1 MTMSATFYYR
11 RNIDSVPDTIKRVM
25 HKQAMLDAFGPH
37 VFSDAELNDIVN
49 KKIQNGEPY
58 EETLLYL
65 RGAQAIHK
73 FLIDEITD
81 GIDTQ
86 ETTQVTIDILKNL
99 VERSETVL
107 NGGIADDGSLAD
119 TLAASLLLPIHDGF
133 VFTSDY
139 NKRYVDDLKKVV
151 KTFKPIVEHP
161 ESYPDPIVY
170 EASL

>member
-25 HKQAMLDAFGPH
+25 HKQAMRDAYPH
-37 VFSDAELNDIVN
+37 AFSDADLDEIVD
-49 KKIQNGEPY
+49 KKIANNEPY
-58 EETLLYL
+58 EEELLYL
-65 RGAQAIHK
+65 RGARAIHK
-73 FLIDEITD
+73 FLIDIAAE

-86 ETTQVTIDILKNL
+86 EDIQVTIDVLKNL

-107 NGGIADDGSLAD
+107 NGGIADDGSLVD
-119 TLAASLLLPIHDGF
+119 TLAASLLLPINEGF

-139 NKRYVDDLKKVV
+139 DKRYVDDLKKVI
-151 KTFKPIVEHP
+151 KALKPIVEHP

>member
-25 HKQAMLDAFGPH
+25 HKQAMLDAFPH
-37 VFSDAELNDIVN
+37 VFSDDELNDIVN

-65 RGAQAIHK
+65 RNAQAIHK
-73 FLIDEITD
+73 FLINEITD
-81 GIDTQ
+81 DIDTQ
-86 ETTQVTIDILKNL
+86 ETTQVPIDILKNL

-133 VFTSDY
+133 VFTSEY
-139 NKRYVDDLKKVV
+139 NKRYVDDLKETV
-151 KTFKPIVEHP
+151 KGLKPIVDHP
-161 ESYPDPIVY
+161 ELYPDLIGY
-170 EASL
+170 RAWQ

>member
-1 MTMSATFYYR
+1 MGLSMMFYYR

-25 HKQAMLDAFGPH
+25 HKQAMRDAYPH
-37 VFSDAELNDIVN
+37 AFSDADLDEIVD
-49 KKIQNGEPY
+49 KKIANNEPY
-58 EETLLYL
+58 EEELLYL
-65 RGAQAIHK
+65 RGARAIHK
-73 FLIDEITD
+73 FLIDIAAE

-86 ETTQVTIDILKNL
+86 EDIQVTIDVLKNL

-107 NGGIADDGSLAD
+107 NGGIADDGSLVD

-151 KTFKPIVEHP
+151 KAFKPIVEHP

>member
-25 HKQAMLDAFGPH
+25 HKQAMLDAFPH
-37 VFSDAELNDIVN
+37 VFSDDELNDIVD
-49 KKIQNGEPY
+49 KKMNNSEPY
-58 EETLLYL
+58 EEKLLYL

-73 FLIDEITD
+73 FLIDIAAE

-86 ETTQVTIDILKNL
+86 EDIQVTIDVLKNL

-107 NGGIADDGSLAD
+107 NGGIADDGSLVD

-151 KTFKPIVEHP
+151 KALKPIVEHP
-161 ESYPDPIVY
+161 ESYPDPIGY
-170 EASL
+170 RAWQ

>member
-25 HKQAMLDAFGPH
+25 HKQAMLDAFPH
-37 VFSDAELNDIVN
+37 VFSDDELNDIVN

-65 RGAQAIHK
+65 RNAQAIHK
-73 FLIDEITD
+73 FLINEIND
-81 GIDTQ
+81 DIDTQ
-86 ETTQVTIDILKNL
+86 ETTQVPIDILKNL

-133 VFTSDY
+133 VFTSEY
-139 NKRYVDDLKKVV
+139 NKRYVDDLKKIV
-151 KTFKPIVEHP
+151 KAFKPIIEHP

>member
-25 HKQAMLDAFGPH
+25 HKQSMRDAYLH
-37 VFSDAELNDIVN
+37 AFSDADLDEIVD
-49 KKIQNGEPY
+49 KKIANNEPY
-58 EETLLYL
+58 EEELLYL
-65 RGAQAIHK
+65 RGARAIHK
-73 FLIDEITD
+73 FLIDIAAE

-86 ETTQVTIDILKNL
+86 EDIQVTIDVLKNL

-107 NGGIADDGSLAD
+107 NGGIADDGSLVD

-151 KTFKPIVEHP
+151 KAFKPIVEHP

>member
-1 MTMSATFYYR
+1 MSATFYYR

-25 HKQAMLDAFGPH
+25 HKQAMLDAFPH
-37 VFSDAELNDIVN
+37 VFSDDELNDIVN

-73 FLIDEITD
+73 FLINEITD
-81 GIDTQ
+81 DIDTQ
-86 ETTQVTIDILKNL
+86 ETTQVPIDILKNL

-133 VFTSDY
+133 VFTSEY
-139 NKRYVDDLKKVV
+139 NKRYVDDLKKIV
-151 KTFKPIVEHP
+151 KAFKPIIEHP

>member
-1 MTMSATFYYR
+1 MRDAYPHAYS
-11 RNIDSVPDTIKRVM
+11 DDE
-25 HKQAMLDAFGPH
+25 LDKIA
-37 VFSDAELNDIVN
+37 D
-49 KKIQNGEPY
+49 KKMQNGEPY

-73 FLIDEITD
+73 FLTD
-81 GIDTQ
+81 IAAEGIDTQ
-86 ETTQVTIDILKNL
+86 ETIQVTIDVIKNL
-99 VERSETVL
+99 VKRSETVL

-119 TLAASLLLPIHDGF
+119 TLAASLLLPIDDGF

-139 NKRYVDDLKKVV
+139 DKRYVDTLQKIV
-151 KTFKPIVEHP
+151 KALKPIVEHP

>member
-25 HKQAMLDAFGPH
+25 HKQAMLDAFPH
-37 VFSDAELNDIVN
+37 VFSDDELNDIVN

-73 FLIDEITD
+73 FLINEITD
-81 GIDTQ
+81 DIDTQ
-86 ETTQVTIDILKNL
+86 ETTQVPIDILKNL

-133 VFTSDY
+133 VFTSEY
-139 NKRYVDDLKKVV
+139 NKRYVDDLKKIV
-151 KTFKPIVEHP
+151 KAFKPIIEHP